1 MKKLFIVFGL
11 LVCGVLGYAAAKLEV
26 KIEQVK
32 EITNY
37 TMTEITRYDLG
48 DTECFVENK
57 SHNLFCFRK

>member
-1 MKKLFIVFGL
+1 MKKMFIVPAL
-11 LVCGVLGYAAAKLEV
+11 LLCTMLGYAAAKLEV

-32 EITNY
+32 EITTY

>member
-26 KIEQVK
+26 KVVQVK
-32 EITNY
+32 SITNY
-37 TMTEITRYDLG
+37 AMSNITRYDLG
-48 DTECFVENK
+48 DTECFVESQ

>member
-1 MKKLFIVFGL
+1 MKKMFIVFSV

-32 EITNY
+32 EITTY

>member
-1 MKKLFIVFGL
+1 MKKMFIVFGL
-11 LVCGVLGYAAAKLEV
+11 LACGVLGYAAAKLEV

-32 EITNY
+32 EITTY

>member
-1 MKKLFIVFGL
+1 MKKLFIVFSL
-11 LVCGVLGYAAAKLEV
+11 LSCTVIGYGTAKLEV

-32 EITNY
+32 EITSY
-37 TMTEITRYDLG
+37 TVTEITRYELG

>member
-1 MKKLFIVFGL
+1 MKKLFIVLAL
-11 LVCGVLGYAAAKLEV
+11 LLCAMLGYAAAKLEV

-32 EITNY
+32 GITTY

-48 DTECFVENK
+48 DTECFVESQ